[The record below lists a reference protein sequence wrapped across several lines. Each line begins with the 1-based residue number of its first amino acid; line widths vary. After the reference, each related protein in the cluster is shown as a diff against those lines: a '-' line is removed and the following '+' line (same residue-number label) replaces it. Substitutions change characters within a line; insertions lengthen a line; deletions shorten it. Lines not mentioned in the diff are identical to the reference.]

1 MITRALLVEEVL
13 KKDKFEFEIDYDVDS
28 TEHAELRKSRI
39 DNDGKP
45 ITDEEITQDIETAME
60 EISHDL
66 VFNNIEMGDK
76 IIIKNGA
83 THLHIV
89 AQLRGKEYSNTIV
102 FKIVTVMR
110 KENFWVNRDT
120 RKVIKI

>member
-1 MITRALLVEEVL
+1 MRAWLVEEVI
-13 KKDKFEFEIDYDVDS
+13 KRDKFEFEIDYGIDS
-28 TEHAELRKSRI
+28 TVHSEQRKNRI
-39 DNDGKP
+39 DNDGKE
-45 ITDEEITQDIETAME
+45 ITDKEITQDIETALE

-66 VFNNIEMGDK
+66 MFDKLNMGDK
-76 IIIKNGA
+76 IIIKNNK
-83 THLHIV
+83 TLLNIV
-89 AQLRGKEYSNTIV
+89 AQLQGREYDNVIV